1 MADFKYINFM
11 FNIYFIIPLKNTNNI
26 FIYSFVTTGGIL
38 MFLHIGGDVVIPVRN
53 IIAILD
59 IDTTTVS
66 KDTKDFLKIAEE
78 EGFIESITNDLPK
91 SFIITETDKKS
102 KIYLSPISSITLQ
115 KRSTFVNDI
124 SNL

>member
-1 MADFKYINFM
+1 
-11 FNIYFIIPLKNTNNI
+11 
-26 FIYSFVTTGGIL
+26 
-38 MFLHIGGDVVIPVRN
+38 MFLHIGGDVVIPVKN

-66 KDTKDFLKIAEE
+66 KDTKEFLKIAEE

-91 SFIITETDKKS
+91 SFVITETDKKS
-102 KIYLSPISSITLQ
+102 KIYLSPISSVTLQ
-115 KRSTFVNDI
+115 KRSGFMNNI